1 MTAIVFKKGE
11 FTMGKSANT
20 FTGEGFDFFG
30 FLENGLFGDKISAL
44 FDADSNMGRII
55 TMIAAFII
63 AAAVLMIAAEN
74 LRAAV
79 IFLSVSCLLLTAA
92 GGIGSA
98 LARAAVFAA
107 AAAGM
112 AGIFTALRGRE
123 NTMKLIKDAV

>member
-1 MTAIVFKKGE
+1 
-11 FTMGKSANT
+11 MGKSANT

-44 FDADSNMGRII
+44 FGGDSDTGRII
-55 TMIAAFII
+55 SMIAAFVI
-63 AAAVLMIAAEN
+63 AAAALIIAAEN

-79 IFLSVSCLLLTAA
+79 IFLSVSCILLTAA

-98 LARAAVFAA
+98 LAQAAVFAA

-123 NTMKLIKDAV
+123 NTMKLIRDAL

>member
-1 MTAIVFKKGE
+1 
-11 FTMGKSANT
+11 MGKSANT

-44 FDADSNMGRII
+44 FDADNNMGRII
-55 TMIAAFII
+55 TLIAAFVI

-112 AGIFTALRGRE
+112 GAIFTVSGGRKNAGKLAE
-123 NTMKLIKDAV
+123 NAV

>member
-1 MTAIVFKKGE
+1 
-11 FTMGKSANT
+11 MGKSANT

-79 IFLSVSCLLLTAA
+79 SGEQPKLETNSFSSVLSGFV
-92 GGIGSA
+92 I
-98 LARAAVFAA
+98 
-107 AAAGM
+107 
-112 AGIFTALRGRE
+112 
-123 NTMKLIKDAV
+123 

>member
-79 IFLSVSCLLLTAA
+79 ISL
-92 GGIGSA
+92 GIMPPA
-98 LARAAVFAA
+98 D
-107 AAAGM
+107 
-112 AGIFTALRGRE
+112 RGRRNRE
-123 NTMKLIKDAV
+123 RTGPGSCICGGGSGNGRNIYCVKRP